1 MQKIRCI
8 YFVYILYLPLQR
20 TVALIY
26 VYILFNALTTAV
38 LGATNRA
45 QQYEWIMQYFL
56 SDYSCARP
64 YTRSC
69 QQSLKPKLSCRTDV
83 GL

>member
-1 MQKIRCI
+1 MQKIKCI

-45 QQYEWIMQYFL
+45 QQYEWIMQDFMCKTL
-56 SDYSCARP
+56 HKILPTISK
-64 YTRSC
+64 T
-69 QQSLKPKLSCRTDV
+69 QVKL
-83 GL
+83 